1 MTERYALEWE
11 SEEICQISDN
21 GNYMA
26 TDEVVQRLNNYEVL
40 MKELT
45 SDGDFKE
52 LTGLMNDYNLSW
64 KCVTNIIK
72 EALP

>member
-1 MTERYALEWE
+1 MTNNRYSTNYRIIYDGDKQMTLE
-11 SEEICQISDN
+11 
-21 GNYMA
+21 
-26 TDEVVQRLNNYEVL
+26 EVVQRLNNYEVL

-52 LTGLMNDYNLSW
+52 LTGYMNDYNLTW

-72 EALP
+72 ESIEE

>member
-1 MTERYALEWE
+1 MSERYCTNYRIIYDNDKQMTLE
-11 SEEICQISDN
+11 
-21 GNYMA
+21 
-26 TDEVVQRLNNYEVL
+26 EVVQRLNNYEVL

-52 LTGLMNDYNLSW
+52 LTGYMNDYNLTW

-72 EALP
+72 ESIEDVE